1 MSPGIAPA
9 VRARWTGRQFHNQPE
24 ESHTHGFL
32 VALWDEVARESGGE
46 LAVTVHPRNGGVA
59 GSDPAAL
66 AMLVAGELEFMTLM
80 GGIIGQVVPVAEI
93 QGLPFA
99 FENHAQVHRVMQGP
113 LGDHLRDEMAAKGIH
128 GFRHGVLENG
138 FRHIVSIDRP
148 VRTAADLAGYRMRIP
163 AGRMFEDLFRSL
175 GAAPVVINIDELYG
189 ALRERK
195 VDGQEN
201 PLVITEVNRLYEVC
215 RYVSLTGHMWSGFNL
230 IGNLGFWRRLPE
242 RMQEIVNRA
251 VARHIERQRAY
262 TDRFNLELK
271 TKLECERG
279 LVFNAADVA
288 SFRRALS
295 GDFYRRW
302 KRELGTKAWSL
313 LEQAVGP
320 LGA

>member
-32 VALWDEVARESGGE
+32 VALWDEVARETDGE
-46 LAVTVHPRNGGVA
+46 LAIAVHPRNGGVA

-163 AGRMFEDLFRSL
+163 AGRMFDDLFRSL

-189 ALRERK
+189 ALRERR

-215 RYVSLTGHMWSGFNL
+215 KYVSLTGHMWSGFNL

-242 RMQEIVNRA
+242 RVQEIVNRA

>member
-1 MSPGIAPA
+1 
-9 VRARWTGRQFHNQPE
+9 
-24 ESHTHGFL
+24 
-32 VALWDEVARESGGE
+32 
-46 LAVTVHPRNGGVA
+46 
-59 GSDPAAL
+59 
-66 AMLVAGELEFMTLM
+66 MTLM
-80 GGIIGQVVPVAEI
+80 GGILGQVVPVAEI

-99 FENHAQVHRVMQGP
+99 FSGHQEVHAAMRGE
-113 LGDHLRDEMAAKGIH
+113 LGDHIRAEMAAKGIH

-138 FRHIVSIDRP
+138 FRHIGSIDRP
-148 VRTAADLAGYRMRIP
+148 IRTAADLAGYRMRIP
-163 AGRMFEDLFRSL
+163 AGRMFDDLFRSL
-175 GAAPVVINIDELYG
+175 GGEPVVVNIDELYA
-189 ALRERK
+189 ALRDRK

-215 RYVSLTGHMWSGFNL
+215 RYMSLTGHMWSGFNL
-230 IGNLGFWRRLPE
+230 IGNLAFWRRLPE
-242 RMQEIVNRA
+242 RVQEIVNRA

-288 SFRRALS
+288 SFRRALA

-313 LEQAVGP
+313 LEDAVGRTV
-320 LGA
+320 

>member
-1 MSPGIAPA
+1 VSAAAAPA
-9 VRARWTGRQFHNQPE
+9 ARPRWTGRQFHNQPE

-32 VALWDEVARESGGE
+32 VALWDEVADETGGD
-46 LAVTVHPRNGGVA
+46 LAIAVHARNGGVA

-80 GGIIGQVVPVAEI
+80 GGILGQVVPVAEI

-99 FENHAQVHRVMQGP
+99 FADHAQVHRVMQGP

-128 GFRHGVLENG
+128 GFRPGVLENG

-175 GAAPVVINIDELYG
+175 GATPVVVNISELHA
-189 ALRERK
+189 ALRDRQ

-201 PLVITEVNRLYEVC
+201 PLVVTEVNRLYEVC
-215 RYVSLTGHMWSGFNL
+215 RYVSVTGHMWSGFNL
-230 IGNLGFWRRLPE
+230 IGNLAFWRRLPE
-242 RMQEIVNRA
+242 HVQAIVNRA
-251 VARHIERQRAY
+251 VAKHIERQRAY
-262 TDRFNLELK
+262 TDRFNRELA
-271 TKLECERG
+271 TKLETERG
-279 LVFNAADVA
+279 LAFNTADVA
-288 SFRRALS
+288 SFRAALA

-302 KRELGTKAWSL
+302 KRELGDRAWRL
-313 LEQAVGP
+313 LEDA
-320 LGA
+320 LGRRL

>member
-1 MSPGIAPA
+1 MSVAPA
-9 VRARWTGRQFHNQPE
+9 VLARWVGRQFHNQPE
-24 ESHTHGFL
+24 ASHTHGFL
-32 VALWDEVARESGGE
+32 TALWDEVAAETGGE
-46 LAVTVHPRNGGVA
+46 LRITVHPQNGGVA

-66 AMLVAGELEFMTLM
+66 AMLAGGELEFMTLM

-99 FENHAQVHRVMQGP
+99 FENHRQVHHVMQGP
-113 LGDHLRDEMAAKGIH
+113 LGDHLRGEMAAKGIH

-138 FRHIVSIDRP
+138 FRHIASIERP

-163 AGRMFEDLFRSL
+163 AGRMFDDLFRSL
-175 GAAPVVINIDELYG
+175 GADPVVVNIDGLYA
-189 ALRERK
+189 ALRERR

-215 RYVSLTGHMWSGFNL
+215 RYMSLTGHMWSGFNL

-242 RMQEIVNRA
+242 RVQEIVNRA

-262 TDRFNLELK
+262 TDAFNTDLK
-271 TKLECERG
+271 TKLECERK
-279 LVFNAADVA
+279 LVFNTADVA
-288 SFRRALS
+288 SFRRALA

-302 KRELGTKAWSL
+302 KRELGAKAWSL

>member
-1 MSPGIAPA
+1 M
-9 VRARWTGRQFHNQPE
+9 
-24 ESHTHGFL
+24 
-32 VALWDEVARESGGE
+32 
-46 LAVTVHPRNGGVA
+46 
-59 GSDPAAL
+59 
-66 AMLVAGELEFMTLM
+66 
-80 GGIIGQVVPVAEI
+80 
-93 QGLPFA
+93 
-99 FENHAQVHRVMQGP
+99 
-113 LGDHLRDEMAAKGIH
+113 
-128 GFRHGVLENG
+128 
-138 FRHIVSIDRP
+138 SIDQP

-175 GAAPVVINIDELYG
+175 GAVPVVINIDELYG
-189 ALRERK
+189 ALRERR

-215 RYVSLTGHMWSGFNL
+215 KYVSLTGHMWSGFNL

-242 RMQEIVNRA
+242 RLHEIVNRA

-288 SFRRALS
+288 SFRRTLA

-313 LEQAVGP
+313 LEDAVGRQV
-320 LGA
+320 